1 MKLFWIA
8 VWTWILV
15 LEGLLLLTS
24 SHPVHSDE
32 RNAALVRNCTA
43 KPPYVPSNIVNTTVR
58 LNALRNLMDGH
69 NISVYVIPATDP
81 HLSEYISPR
90 YARRAWMTGFNGSA
104 GIAVV
109 SMTNAVLWTDGRYW
123 IQAER
128 QMDCNW
134 ELNRGE
140 TTIVNWIL
148 QQTKE
153 GEIIAA
159 DPFLFSV
166 DQWISYEKALVQ
178 GKRQFVSKESNLV
191 DIIWGEERPPE
202 PTDNIFKIPSEFLG
216 RTWQEKVK
224 EIRAQMKNN
233 PYQPTALLISA
244 LDESAWL
251 FNLRGNDIPYNPFF
265 ESYTLLTADWIR
277 LFVNESR
284 LPPDIKE
291 YLNAHCTTAECVQLK
306 PYDEIQQNVEEYA
319 KGNVTIWIGQE
330 YTTYSVY
337 KVIPESK
344 LVIDKYSPVQISK
357 ATKDATEQKGMKRAH
372 VRDAVAVISYLVWL
386 EKTIPK
392 GTETE
397 LSGAHYL
404 NKLRSEQNHSKGPSF
419 ETISASGLN
428 AALAHYSPSEENQRK
443 LTPDE
448 MYLVDSGGQYLDGTT
463 DITRTIHWGT
473 PTDFQKE
480 AYTRVLM
487 GQIDTAR
494 SIFPARTKGDS
505 LDVWARHSLWEV
517 GLNYRHGTGHG
528 IGSFLGVHE
537 WPVGIGSGQTWLLDE
552 GMFTS
557 IEPGYYQD
565 NEFGIRIEDIVMVVK
580 ADTKHMF
587 GGIPYLTFEHVSLVP
602 YERKLI
608 DLSILNEQQIHWLNN
623 YYNKIWKIVSPELY
637 AQNLM
642 EEYNWLQKHTQLFS
656 HSAFVTL
663 SFPLLVGVLLG
674 NLILQGKLQ

>member
-1 MKLFWIA
+1 MKLYCTAI
-8 VWTWILV
+8 WTWLLI
-15 LEGLLLLTS
+15 LEGLLLQARS
-24 SHPVHSDE
+24 DPVHSDKS
-32 RNAALVRNCTA
+32 NTDLVRNCTTN
-43 KPPYVPSNIVNTTVR
+43 PPYLPPTVVITAAR
-58 LNALRNLMDGH
+58 LNALRNLMDAQ

-81 HLSEYISPR
+81 HLSEYIAPR
-90 YARRAWMTGFNGSA
+90 HARRAWITGFTGTA
-104 GIAVV
+104 GTAVV
-109 SMTNAVLWTDGRYW
+109 SKTNAVLWTDGRYW

-148 QQTKE
+148 QETKE
-153 GEIIAA
+153 GEIVAA

-166 DQWISYEKALVQ
+166 VQWENYRNSLLE
-178 GKRQFVSKESNLV
+178 GKRQFISKESNLV
-191 DIIWGEERPPE
+191 DIIWGEERPPK
-202 PTDNIFKIPSEFLG
+202 PTEDIFKVPAQFFE

-224 EIRAQMKNN
+224 EIRTQMENN
-233 PYQPTALLISA
+233 PYKPTAVLISA
-244 LDESAWL
+244 LDETAWL

-265 ESYTLLTADWIR
+265 ETYTLLTANWIR
-277 LFVNESR
+277 LFLNESR
-284 LPPDIKE
+284 LPPDIRE
-291 YLNAHCTTAECVQLK
+291 YLNTDCITAECVQLK
-306 PYDEIQQNVEEYA
+306 SYEDIQQNVEEYA
-319 KGNVTIWIGQE
+319 KGNVTVWIGQK
-330 YTTYSVY
+330 YMTYGVY

-344 LVIDKYSPVQISK
+344 ILIDEYSPVQITKS
-357 ATKDATEQKGMKRAH
+357 TKDATEQKGLKAAH
-372 VRDAVAVISYLVWL
+372 VRDAVAVIRYMMWL
-386 EKTIPK
+386 EKNVPK

-404 NKLRSEQNHSKGPSF
+404 NKLRSEQNYSRGPSF

-428 AALAHYSPSEENQRK
+428 AALAHYSPNEETNRK

-448 MYLVDSGGQYLDGTT
+448 MYLIDSGGQYLDGTT
-463 DITRTIHWGT
+463 DITRTIHWGM

-487 GQIDTAR
+487 GQIDLAR
-494 SIFPARTKGDS
+494 SIFPVGTIGDT
-505 LDVWARHSLWEV
+505 LDVWARHALWEV
-517 GLNYRHGTGHG
+517 GLNYMHGTGHG

-537 WPVGIGSGQTWLLDE
+537 WPVGIGSGDTWTLEE

-580 ADTKHMF
+580 ADTKHSF
-587 GGIPYLTFEHVSLVP
+587 GNPYLTFEHVSLVP

-608 DLSILNEQQIHWLNN
+608 DLSIMNEQQILWLNN
-623 YYNKIWKIVSPELY
+623 YYKKIQMIVSPELE
-637 AQNLM
+637 AQNLI
-642 EEYNWLQKHTQLFS
+642 EEYDWLQKHTQPFS

-663 SFPLLVGVLLG
+663 SFTLLIGALLG
-674 NLILQGKLQ
+674 NQMLQGNLQ